1 MDGKHRDTS
10 MRLVLASVPLQ
21 ALMMVGAAALVFGG
35 ASASPV
41 QNVQISVQP
50 GPAGGPVSR
59 IAVVPLEGCQ
69 ASGYEP
75 ALPAAGGPYPS
86 TLTPVA
92 GCVDSYFFAGTDK
105 SPDVVY
111 LPVPCCGG

>member
-35 ASASPV
+35 APASSV
-41 QNVQISVQP
+41 QNVQ
-50 GPAGGPVSR
+50 
-59 IAVVPLEGCQ
+59 PLEGCPT
-69 ASGYEP
+69 SGYAPAFHASDWPSPDAADP
-75 ALPAAGGPYPS
+75 ALAC
-86 TLTPVA
+86 T
-92 GCVDSYFFAGTDK
+92 
-105 SPDVVY
+105 SPDFYYGQDQDQDQSPGAVY

>member
-41 QNVQISVQP
+41 QNVQINVQP
-50 GPAGGPVSR
+50 GPAGGPISR

-69 ASGYEP
+69 ASGYGP
-75 ALPAAGGPYPS
+75 AFPVPGDLSPS
-86 TLTPVA
+86 ALTPVA
-92 GCVDSYFFAGTDK
+92 GCVDSYFFVGTDK